1 MPEEPVIQ
9 AETAPEIPQDV
20 ATEET
25 PADKALSE
33 PDAIDPLVAP
43 YVTNPFFYEVAN
55 YFGVE
60 QKDYEYAKDK
70 LATIVDWAFEET
82 KSKKPE
88 DLLLKIR
95 ELEDTLSSPDFGERR
110 YSNVY
115 KYVRLAS
122 RKQSLDKAMKSFQKK
137 GERNGDTVRP
147 NAD

>member
-1 MPEEPVIQ
+1 MSEDVVKE
-9 AETAPEIPQDV
+9 ETAPVAEPAVEAEI
-20 ATEET
+20 TE
-25 PADKALSE
+25 ADKALNE
-33 PDAIDPLVAP
+33 PDAVDPLIEP

-60 QKDYEYAKDK
+60 QKDYEYAKEK

-110 YSNVY
+110 YANVY

-122 RKQSLDKAMKSFQKK
+122 RKQSLDKAMQSFKK
-137 GERNGDTVRP
+137 GTKE
-147 NAD
+147 NAS

>member
-1 MPEEPVIQ
+1 MPEEPIITTTD
-9 AETAPEIPQDV
+9 TAPEV
-20 ATEET
+20 APET
-25 PADKALSE
+25 PADKALNE
-33 PDAIDPLVAP
+33 PDSVDPLVEP

-60 QKDYEYAKDK
+60 QKDYETAKEK
-70 LATIVDWAFEET
+70 LAVIVDWAHEET

-95 ELEDTLSSPDFGERR
+95 ELEDTLQSPDFGERR

-122 RKQSLDKAMKSFQKK
+122 RKQSLDKAMSAFTKEVKN
-137 GERNGDTVRP
+137 GTER
-147 NAD
+147 